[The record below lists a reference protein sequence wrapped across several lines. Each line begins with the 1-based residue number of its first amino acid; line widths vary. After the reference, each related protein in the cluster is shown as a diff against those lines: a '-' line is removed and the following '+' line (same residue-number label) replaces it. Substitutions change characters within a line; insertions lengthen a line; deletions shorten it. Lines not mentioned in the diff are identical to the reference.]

1 MVEDKVGFMET
12 VVNVAPPYEK
22 VNILVV
28 GNNPI
33 ELSRVFDS
41 LHKIK
46 NKQVI
51 TEIAF
56 DLKSIFERLVR
67 FKPEYIL
74 IDDNIGRA
82 ELKNAVR
89 ALLND
94 RKTKDIPIT
103 VLKNSN
109 YQEAISTGVL
119 NFILKEN
126 LNGDALYN
134 ALKNSLKFRKTQL
147 YLYSAYKRRK
157 GQLMRLVS

>member
-1 MVEDKVGFMET
+1 MQTET
-12 VVNVAPPYEK
+12 KTTPSSAVSEK

-33 ELSRVFDS
+33 ELSHVFDS
-41 LHKIK
+41 LQKMKDIDI
-46 NKQVI
+46 I

-67 FKPEYIL
+67 FKPQYIL
-74 IDDNIGRA
+74 IDDNIGKI

-126 LNGDALYN
+126 LSGDALYT

-157 GQLMRLVS
+157 GQLLRLVK

>member
-1 MVEDKVGFMET
+1 MET
-12 VVNVAPPYEK
+12 EIKSPLEK

-41 LHKIK
+41 LNRITGKKIM
-46 NKQVI
+46 

-56 DLKSIFERLVR
+56 DLKSIFERLVKFR
-67 FKPEYIL
+67 PEYIL
-74 IDDNIGRA
+74 IDDNIGKV

-89 ALLND
+89 ALLKD

-109 YQEAISTGVL
+109 YHEAISTGVL

-126 LNGDALYN
+126 INGDSLYTALR
-134 ALKNSLKFRKTQL
+134 NSSKFRKTQL
-147 YLYSAYKRRK
+147 YLYSSYKKRK
-157 GQLMRLVS
+157 GQLLRLMQPD